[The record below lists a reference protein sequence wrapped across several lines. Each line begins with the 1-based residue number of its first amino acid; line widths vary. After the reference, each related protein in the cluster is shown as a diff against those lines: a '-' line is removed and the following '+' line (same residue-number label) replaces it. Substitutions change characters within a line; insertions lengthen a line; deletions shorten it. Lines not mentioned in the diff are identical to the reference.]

1 MTPDE
6 PLRLDFLPW
15 EYKRKASEEER
26 ERQAERQARLGGSIE
41 LAEDVYVAESAAV
54 YCDELRMGE
63 RSYIAAHAYVTG
75 QIVLG
80 SDSTINPFAAVRG
93 RITIGDGV
101 RIGAHTSLIAFNHG
115 TAPGQPIFQQP
126 HTALG
131 ITIGDDVWIGSNV
144 TILDG
149 VTIGPHTII
158 GAGAVV
164 TKDVPA
170 NTIAAGNPARVLR
183 TREVGEE
190 PAASSQPRPP
200 PVPPGRRLV
209 PGPGRRPLRF
219 PRRFIPARPPLPRR
233 LGRREPTGS
242 RRRSARAA
250 ERVCRQGAG
259 SGRRP
264 SAALLGR
271 RPLRRPAGAR
281 PRTGDP
287 AVV

>member
-15 EYKRKASEEER
+15 EYKRKAPEEER

-41 LAEDVYVAESAAV
+41 LAEDVYVAESAGV

-183 TREVGEE
+183 SREVGAE
-190 PAASSQPRPP
+190 PVASSQAPTVTWSPAPAPAAVSSTVPDSAPSPVPAGGSSPALAASSP
-200 PVPPGRRLV
+200 
-209 PGPGRRPLRF
+209 
-219 PRRFIPARPPLPRR
+219 PAR
-233 LGRREPTGS
+233 
-242 RRRSARAA
+242 SA
-250 ERVCRQGAG
+250 
-259 SGRRP
+259 
-264 SAALLGR
+264 
-271 RPLRRPAGAR
+271 
-281 PRTGDP
+281 
-287 AVV
+287 